1 MPSRAGSPNRSKQR
15 LLKALQKEYGEDFEP
30 VMQMAKNASRL
41 QTIADS
47 FYEEDEALV
56 EKSELSGEFKVT
68 DKIQTAVIAQNAW
81 GKIAK
86 FVTPELKSIEISPGT
101 DEDDNA
107 LEWTINITKA
117 E

>member
-1 MPSRAGSPNRSKQR
+1 MASRAGSPNRSKQR

-41 QTIADS
+41 QAIADD
-47 FYEEDEALV
+47 FYDNERIIIEESDLNGDA
-56 EKSELSGEFKVT
+56 KVT

-86 FVTPELKSIEISPGT
+86 FVTPELKSVEIIPGT
-101 DEDDNA
+101 DDEDKP
-107 LEWTINITKA
+107 LSWTINITKA